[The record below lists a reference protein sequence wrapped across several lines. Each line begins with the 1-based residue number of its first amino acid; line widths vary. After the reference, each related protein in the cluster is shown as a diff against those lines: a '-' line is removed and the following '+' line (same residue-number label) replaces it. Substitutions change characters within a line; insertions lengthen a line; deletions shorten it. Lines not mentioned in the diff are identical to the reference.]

1 MKISIY
7 IKDKLILLK
16 SIKDSNIIEA
26 IEEGTKSVEQD
37 FNVSLKEFT
46 FKIQKEYLTEE
57 VREWFNGLK
66 LNEIRGEE
74 NLYQKI

>member
-7 IKDKLILLK
+7 IKGKLILLK

-26 IEEGTKSVEQD
+26 IEESTKSVEQD